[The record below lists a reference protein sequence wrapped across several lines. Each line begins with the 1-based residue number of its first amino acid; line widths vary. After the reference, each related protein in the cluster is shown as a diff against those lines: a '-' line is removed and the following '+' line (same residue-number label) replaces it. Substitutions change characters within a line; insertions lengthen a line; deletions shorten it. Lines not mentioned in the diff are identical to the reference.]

1 MIKINSWDEFQ
12 PLEALVVGSTY
23 DSSFFDGVKNKQIG
37 DVLKRIV
44 DETNEDI
51 EYFKNQLRSHNI
63 EIFQA
68 TPKELGYKDSIL
80 DYCDINGKMGYDT
93 DNLWY
98 TKANLIPTSPLTAR
112 DDAVVMG
119 NKILIT
125 DKTFEVQGY
134 AKKFVEWFGADQ
146 VDLSIYEG
154 NYRFGQTRE
163 NLSEYLREMNKG
175 KIEDYTEEQIKQMLA
190 ENKLLGFC
198 SPNLTRIGKKCL
210 VDLHQ
215 SADVKDFLE
224 DKYPEFQYESLMLG
238 GHNDSIF
245 SIVKPGTVICG
256 PWIKGQEGTFKDWD
270 IIYFNDPRW
279 TDVRGWLDLRAKN
292 KGKWWVPGEEKNDE
306 FTKFVE
312 TFLHNWTGYVE
323 ETIFDINTL
332 VIDDKHVVINSNSP
346 ELIKLLESKG
356 MTPIVCPL
364 RHRFFWD
371 GGWHC
376 LTLDVRR
383 SGGQNDY
390 GL

>member
-1 MIKINSWDEFQ
+1 M
-12 PLEALVVGSTY
+12 GSTY
-23 DSSFFDGVKNKQIG
+23 DSSFFDGVKNKEIG

-51 EYFKNQLRSHNI
+51 DYFKTQLQSHNI
-63 EIFQA
+63 KIFQA

-80 DYCDINGKMGYDT
+80 DYCDVNGRIGYGS
-93 DNLWY
+93 DNPLL
-98 TKANLIPTSPLTAR
+98 TKASLIPTSPLQVR
-112 DDAVVMG
+112 DDSIVMG

-125 DKTFEVQGY
+125 DKTFEVEGY
-134 AKKFVEWFGADQ
+134 TKKFIEWFGEDQ
-146 VDLSIYEG
+146 VDLTIYNG
-154 NYRFGQTRE
+154 NFVFPQTRE
-163 NLSEYLREMNKG
+163 NLAECLKERNVDINTLSEQEIE
-175 KIEDYTEEQIKQMLA
+175 KIINDWVLV
-190 ENKLLGFC
+190 GFC

-215 SADVKDFLE
+215 TAEIKNFLE
-224 DKYPEFQYESLMLG
+224 KYYPVFDYETLMLG

-256 PWIKGQEGTFKDWD
+256 PWIKGQEGNFKDWD

-279 TDVRGWLDLRAKN
+279 DGVRGWLDLRKKN
-292 KGKWWVPGEEKNDE
+292 KGKWWVPGEERNDE
-306 FTKFVE
+306 FTNFVE
-312 TFLHNWTGYVE
+312 TFLTNWTGYVE

-332 VIDDKHVVINSNSP
+332 VIDDRHVVINSNSP
-346 ELIKLLESKG
+346 ELIKLLEDKG
-356 MTPIVCPL
+356 MTPIICPL

-376 LTLDVRR
+376 CTLDVSRK
-383 SGGQNDY
+383 GGQNDY

>member
-1 MIKINSWDEFQ
+1 
-12 PLEALVVGSTY
+12 
-23 DSSFFDGVKNKQIG
+23 
-37 DVLKRIV
+37 
-44 DETNEDI
+44 
-51 EYFKNQLRSHNI
+51 
-63 EIFQA
+63 
-68 TPKELGYKDSIL
+68 
-80 DYCDINGKMGYDT
+80 
-93 DNLWY
+93 
-98 TKANLIPTSPLTAR
+98 
-112 DDAVVMG
+112 
-119 NKILIT
+119 
-125 DKTFEVQGY
+125 
-134 AKKFVEWFGADQ
+134 
-146 VDLSIYEG
+146 
-154 NYRFGQTRE
+154 
-163 NLSEYLREMNKG
+163 
-175 KIEDYTEEQIKQMLA
+175 MLA

>member
-23 DSSFFDGVKNKQIG
+23 DSSFFDGVKNKEIG

-51 EYFKNQLRSHNI
+51 DYFKTQLQSHNI
-63 EIFQA
+63 KIFQA

-80 DYCDINGKMGYDT
+80 DYCDVNGRIGYGS
-93 DNLWY
+93 DNPLL
-98 TKANLIPTSPLTAR
+98 TKASLIPTSPLQVR
-112 DDAVVMG
+112 DDSIVMG

-125 DKTFEVQGY
+125 DKTFEVEGY
-134 AKKFVEWFGADQ
+134 TKKFIEWFGEDQ
-146 VDLSIYEG
+146 VDLTIYNG
-154 NYRFGQTRE
+154 NFVFPQTRE
-163 NLSEYLREMNKG
+163 NLAECLKERNVDINTLSEQEIE
-175 KIEDYTEEQIKQMLA
+175 KIINDWVLV
-190 ENKLLGFC
+190 GFC

-215 SADVKDFLE
+215 TAEIKNFLE
-224 DKYPEFQYESLMLG
+224 KYYPVFDYETLMLG

-256 PWIKGQEGTFKDWD
+256 PWIKGQEGNFKDWD

-279 TDVRGWLDLRAKN
+279 DGVRGWLDLRKKN
-292 KGKWWVPGEEKNDE
+292 KGKWWVPGEERNDE
-306 FTKFVE
+306 FTNFVE
-312 TFLHNWTGYVE
+312 TFLTNWTGYVE

-332 VIDDKHVVINSNSP
+332 VIDDRHVVINSNSP
-346 ELIKLLESKG
+346 ELIKLLEDKG
-356 MTPIVCPL
+356 MTPIICPL

-376 LTLDVRR
+376 CTLDVSRK
-383 SGGQNDY
+383 GGQNDY